1 MNKVR
6 RTFGGIMIMFTL
18 ILFSCK
24 TSSIITKSA
33 YYTETEKLSR
43 LTNGMDVQQVNKM
56 LEIEPYDVYFASDG
70 CKILAYQYRLKYRKY
85 KASLKKEG
93 FNNETSQRAGI
104 EYYDKP
110 NMAYVYFVDDKMTSV
125 ITDEGLKEGAYIVTE
140 NNILKSISK
149 NELVSFDKRAGLYKE
164 GQVWEIVPQKGLKR
178 VSDRNKLNAIFAN
191 NSPKSNVPSVGEFDI
206 NNGQTS
212 VVNEVS
218 SQNIISTERTFGV
231 NLSGLPYKGLTRL
244 GGGSS
249 EPLKLGIGFNRFRF
263 ANKNMLGWY
272 HEFDMSYAHNKFD
285 TESLY
290 HSEYRSDEISVAYYV
305 GPAYKVYQSDDK
317 KINLNVFVGIGGD
330 VGYKEEENYLYD
342 GYYDNYGGGDD
353 LFYDF
358 DFAAGAYISY
368 NISDNFGFYAKAG
381 SGSMYT
387 VQAGITWKVQK
398 DKTTKKKL

>member
-164 GQVWEIVPQKGLKR
+164 GQVWEIEKQKGLRK
-178 VSDRNKLNAIFAN
+178 VETSEKTELTSLLASDNNISTNKTKER
-191 NSPKSNVPSVGEFDI
+191 KSNYGLKIGLNSSKYSNWDEADPR
-206 NNGQTS
+206 NGL
-212 VVNEVS
+212 V
-218 SQNIISTERTFGV
+218 
-231 NLSGLPYKGLTRL
+231 L
-244 GGGSS
+244 GFSS
-249 EPLKLGIGFNRFRF
+249 EYILTNNISFQPELLFSCQGAKYSDGSYELIDVTNYLNVPLMFKYKMFESFNFQIGPQIGLLLSSKGKITENNEERDEDYSEDTKDLDLGIN
-263 ANKNMLGWY
+263 
-272 HEFDMSYAHNKFD
+272 
-285 TESLY
+285 
-290 HSEYRSDEISVAYYV
+290 
-305 GPAYKVYQSDDK
+305 
-317 KINLNVFVGIGGD
+317 IG
-330 VGYKEEENYLYD
+330 VGYEFNSSMFVDLRYNWGFTDIVKDNSGD
-342 GYYDNYGGGDD
+342 KVMNRVWQFCIGYK
-353 LFYDF
+353 F
-358 DFAAGAYISY
+358 
-368 NISDNFGFYAKAG
+368 
-381 SGSMYT
+381 
-387 VQAGITWKVQK
+387 
-398 DKTTKKKL
+398 